1 LIFLNN
7 EQCITVIK
15 IVKWLSKE
23 KISVIYKEFQS
34 ELELSLDTM
43 EYSERLHQDLIE
55 KDLFRY
61 ESPYLIS
68 AICIFAVSCLKGE
81 PISLKEISDVSHIKE
96 SSLMECYDRVY
107 DQIESSLKKL

>member
-1 LIFLNN
+1 
-7 EQCITVIK
+7 
-15 IVKWLSKE
+15 LSKE
-23 KISVIYKEFQS
+23 KIPVIYKEFQS
-34 ELELSLDTM
+34 ELELSQDTLD
-43 EYSERLHQDLIE
+43 YSERLHQDLIE

-107 DQIESSLKKL
+107 DRIESSLKKL